1 MHCMQIVPKGVF
13 SDIPKLKTC
22 DLSHNS
28 IKSLPDDVAA
38 LRSAA
43 A

>member
-1 MHCMQIVPKGVF
+1 MQTVPKGVF

-28 IKSLPDDVAA
+28 IKILPDDVCA
-38 LRSAA
+38 LR
-43 A
+43 